1 MIRRDCVRVLAATAF
16 LAGAAGLGTAH
27 SQGDYPSKPIKLI
40 VPAAPGGAAD
50 FFARLVGPKLAEVMG
65 QSVVIENRAGA
76 SGTIAADMT
85 AKAPADGYTVLIGQ
99 STSMVVAPHM
109 YPKLNYDTN
118 KDLAPVTLVAEIPN
132 VLVVHPSVPAN
143 NVQELINLARAKP
156 DTLNYG
162 SSGNGAPT
170 HLAGEMFEIA
180 TGAKIR
186 HVPYRGAGPATNALL
201 AGEVQLMFGPAVA
214 VMPQVRS
221 GRIRALAVTSAT
233 RSGAAPELPTLAEA
247 GLKDFEITSWF
258 GLFVPA
264 NTPPAIVDRLHRE
277 TAKVLKMPDIQE
289 RLAKEGAAAGGNAPA
304 AFRTFVRAEFDKFG
318 KLVKSKGITAD

>member
-1 MIRRDCVRVLAATAF
+1 MALLAAMGQAN
-16 LAGAAGLGTAH
+16 AQA
-27 SQGDYPSKPIKLI
+27 DYPSKPIRLV

-50 FFARLVGPKLAEVMG
+50 FFARLIGPKLSEVLG

-109 YPKLNYDTN
+109 YPKLAYDTN

-132 VLVVHPSVPAN
+132 VLVVHPSIPAN
-143 NVQELINLARAKP
+143 NVQDLINLARAKP

-233 RSGAAPELPTLAEA
+233 RSAAAPELPTLAEA

-277 TAKVLKMPDIQE
+277 TARVLKMPDIQE
-289 RLAKEGAAAGGNAPA
+289 RLAKEGATAGGNAPA
-304 AFRTFVRAEFDKFG
+304 AFRTFVRVEFEKFG

>member
-1 MIRRDCVRVLAATAF
+1 MIRRDCVRVVAAAALIASTGLAHAQA
-16 LAGAAGLGTAH
+16 
-27 SQGDYPSKPIKLI
+27 DYPNKPIRLI

-50 FFARLVGPKLAEVMG
+50 FFARLIGPKLSEVLG

-85 AKAPADGYTVLIGQ
+85 AKAAADGYTVLIGQ

-109 YPKLNYDTN
+109 YPKLTYDTN

-132 VLVVHPSVPAN
+132 VLVVHPSIPAN
-143 NVQELINLARAKP
+143 NVQDLINLAKAKP

-170 HLAGEMFEIA
+170 HLAGEMFEIS

-186 HVPYRGAGPATNALL
+186 HIPYRGAGPATNALL

-233 RSGAAPELPTLAEA
+233 RSSAAPELPTLAEA

-258 GLFVPA
+258 GLFVPG

-277 TAKVLKMPDIQE
+277 TARVLKMPDIQE
-289 RLAKEGAAAGGNAPA
+289 RLAKEGATAGGNAPP
-304 AFRTFVRAEFDKFG
+304 AFRTFVRAEYEKFG

>member
-1 MIRRDCVRVLAATAF
+1 MIRRNSLRALAAAAL
-16 LAGAAGLGTAH
+16 LATMGLAQA
-27 SQGDYPSKPIKLI
+27 QGDYPSKPIKLI

-50 FFARLVGPKLAEVMG
+50 FFARLVGPKLAEVLG

-85 AKAPADGYTVLIGQ
+85 AKAAADGYTVLIGQ

-109 YPKLNYDTN
+109 YPKLNYDTL

-132 VLVVHPSVPAN
+132 VLVVHPSIPAN
-143 NVQELINLARAKP
+143 NVQDLINLAKAKP

-201 AGEVQLMFGPAVA
+201 AGEVQLMFGPAVS

-221 GRIRALAVTSAT
+221 GRIRALAVTSAA
-233 RSGAAPELPTLAEA
+233 RSAAAPELPTLAEA

-304 AFRTFVRAEFDKFG
+304 AFRSFVRAEFDKFG